1 MTLVT
6 RFGHFNAAVTRAACC
21 VLRRL
26 SAHASKLPIKS
37 GRSIVATTLLA
48 PSRGS
53 QDRPRPRQSALLRCI
68 NRLNPRCATAATIQ
82 SP

>member
-1 MTLVT
+1 VTLVT

-37 GRSIVATTLLA
+37 GRSIVATALIA
-48 PSRGS
+48 RG
-53 QDRPRPRQSALLRCI
+53 CG
-68 NRLNPRCATAATIQ
+68 NKTARGQGRAHFCVASID
-82 SP
+82 